1 MGPADIAAS
10 AASETEVR
18 APLIEI
24 VKEPSKRVS
33 VCTEFVYRFL
43 DMTHDGNP
51 FHRGEHNYVPG
62 MLYLA
67 LSAPYLD
74 KPIRYLDLKFRG
86 FVQFPTEITLEEK
99 CIDGKK
105 FINFGS
111 GPKPDCRARF
121 DFSDT
126 NEIFDNRGLEDFA
139 SILGVGIDNPNL
151 RKIWLTCLIPGE
163 LLKYSNGVGLYSSQ
177 SMAFLGDL
185 KDTQF
190 RMNVTK
196 DKQGLKSVATSYVS
210 GTNVVAEGEAVVK
223 V

>member
-1 MGPADIAAS
+1 MGLANIAAS
-10 AASETEVR
+10 AASETGVR
-18 APLIEI
+18 APLTETARDPL
-24 VKEPSKRVS
+24 KKVS
-33 VCTEFVYRFL
+33 VCSEFVYKFL
-43 DMTHDGNP
+43 DITHDGNP

-99 CIDGKK
+99 CTEGKK
-105 FINFGS
+105 FINFGN
-111 GPKPDCRARF
+111 GLKPDCRARF

-126 NEIFDNRGLEDFA
+126 NEILDNSGLEDFA
-139 SILGVGIDNPNL
+139 SVLGVGMDNPNL
-151 RKIWLTCLIPGE
+151 RKIWITCLIPGE
-163 LLKYSNGVGLYSSQ
+163 LLRYSNGVGLYSSQ

-190 RMNVTK
+190 RLNVTK
-196 DKQGLKSVATSYVS
+196 DKQGLKSVVTSYVS